1 MTTTH
6 TAAPAASST
15 EKAFFNFHATGVG
28 WMNRVRLVT
37 PKRGEPFLACAI
49 TALHGA
55 VNDPERS
62 YLDLRVS
69 GDEAQKLVGR
79 IQKHLEKDAKVF
91 VSFKAG
97 DLYPHMYERQ
107 NRETGRPETAA
118 LIKGRLLSL
127 SSVKIDGEKVW
138 PVEKPTGAPATQEE
152 TPAPAA
158 DPAPVSE
165 EPAPAFAEE
174 EAAEEAVL

>member
-1 MTTTH
+1 MTNVNTR
-6 TAAPAASST
+6 TATAASSE
-15 EKAFFNFHATGVG
+15 EKAFFNFHASGVG

-55 VNDPERS
+55 VDDPARS

-69 GDEAQKLVGR
+69 GDEAQRLVGR
-79 IQKHLEKDAKVF
+79 VQKHLEKDAKVF

-97 DLYPHMYERQ
+97 DLYPHVYERQ
-107 NRETGRPETAA
+107 NRETGKSETAA

-127 SSVKIDGEKVW
+127 QSITINGKKVW
-138 PVEKPTGAPATQEE
+138 PAEACENAPAPAPAQEE
-152 TPAPAA
+152 TPAPA
-158 DPAPVSE
+158 PAPE
-165 EPAPAFAEE
+165 ESAPDFAEE
-174 EAAEEAVL
+174 EAAEEVVL